1 MEDRITHPYP
11 GPIRAVVF
19 DWAGTTVDFGS
30 FAPMAVFLRLFESR
44 GVSITPEEARSGMGL
59 MKKDHLRF
67 ILSQPRVAAA
77 WNSAHNRPCS
87 DADIEDLFA
96 DFTRLQIETLKLHAQ
111 PVPGLF
117 ETLDELKKRGIKCG
131 STTGYTRAMMDV
143 LVPEA
148 ARLGYQ
154 PDCVVCPDDVPAG
167 RPYPWMCYLNAIRL
181 GVFPMQSMVKVGD
194 TLPDVQEGIN
204 AGMWVVGVTLS
215 GNLLGLSQ
223 AETQA
228 LSEPEK
234 MVRRLE
240 IEDKLYQA
248 GAHTVIDGIWDL
260 PQALD
265 EIEYRMSVGE
275 CP

>member
-1 MEDRITHPYP
+1 
-11 GPIRAVVF
+11 
-19 DWAGTTVDFGS
+19 
-30 FAPMAVFLRLFESR
+30 
-44 GVSITPEEARSGMGL
+44 
-59 MKKDHLRF
+59 
-67 ILSQPRVAAA
+67 
-77 WNSAHNRPCS
+77 
-87 DADIEDLFA
+87 
-96 DFTRLQIETLKLHAQ
+96 
-111 PVPGLF
+111 
-117 ETLDELKKRGIKCG
+117 
-131 STTGYTRAMMDV
+131 
-143 LVPEA
+143 
-148 ARLGYQ
+148 
-154 PDCVVCPDDVPAG
+154 
-167 RPYPWMCYLNAIRL
+167 MCYLNAIRL